1 MFGAGFSNE
10 TDRGEFRGRGWRSPP
25 SRGGRRRHAL
35 VVEAEIPILC
45 NGGYPPRCSRGCP
58 RHVACAKCCSSR
70 DSSELPKDLTAVSIS
85 LLLRSKR
92 PVLTRGLVS
101 AGRRRFQD
109 MSPFDT
115 IAKAVYRRPLT
126 VYVVSI
132 LVPVALTLALVRPR
146 GKTFVPN
153 GTLLSEFRVTPP
165 RPPSLTPPSPLTHR
179 PSTAA
184 FPYRA

>member
-1 MFGAGFSNE
+1 MTELEQLAVISIEE
-10 TDRGEFRGRGWRSPP
+10 TSVD
-25 SRGGRRRHAL
+25 
-35 VVEAEIPILC
+35 
-45 NGGYPPRCSRGCP
+45 PR
-58 RHVACAKCCSSR
+58 
-70 DSSELPKDLTAVSIS
+70 
-85 LLLRSKR
+85 
-92 PVLTRGLVS
+92 LVS

-165 RPPSLTPPSPLTHR
+165 RPPSLTRPSPLTHR

>member
-1 MFGAGFSNE
+1 MKGRGERCDESSVFGAGFSNE

-146 GKTFVPN
+146 GKTF
-153 GTLLSEFRVTPP
+153 GTLSEFR
-165 RPPSLTPPSPLTHR
+165 
-179 PSTAA
+179 A
-184 FPYRA
+184 